1 MVATLRPVIGF
12 PWGGLAVGLSCL
24 VPLAWAA
31 LAAVGAAWD
40 APPWQQLFADPQW
53 PKAQMLSIGT
63 GLSATALSWLITAWL
78 LSKSFPGPRW
88 TRLVRSLPPMLAVP
102 HAAFAIGLLF
112 LISPSGWLL
121 RLVSPW
127 ATGFAAPPPW
137 LTSQDP
143 WGIGLV
149 AVLVFKEVPFLLW
162 SAAAQLQRADV
173 GQRWTRELQVA
184 LSLGYQPSAAWWQ
197 VVWPQLWRRL
207 WPPTL
212 AVLAYSLTVVDM
224 ALVIGPTSPPTLSVL
239 AWQWLVDADAAT
251 NAQGAAA
258 AWWLALTVAVC
269 AGFLWLLRGPVA
281 RLGQSGGK
289 RGGQGGWQGG
299 RLSGGQSGRLYAVAN
314 RAEPRVAHQVALWA
328 LLAVYLAVMLAL
340 LVGSVSG
347 VWAFP
352 ALLPQSLSWQGW
364 ASVLQSRGTVLTT
377 VVLGLAAALTALAW
391 SLAWLELVPP
401 RWDARVRQLIYLPLL
416 LPSVLWV
423 LGIHRLTLAWSIDAQ
438 AAGLW
443 MAHSLAAVPYVLI
456 ALSPAYLGFDRRY
469 AEVAAS
475 LGHRRWAF
483 LLRVKWPLL
492 KAALASSLA
501 VGFAVSASQYLPTL
515 FVGAG
520 RFATVTTEAVTLA
533 SGSQR
538 SLTAA
543 YAWLQWLLP
552 VLGFAL
558 ATWAAQPRRFA
569 PPRNGSPV

>member
-1 MVATLRPVIGF
+1 MTGF
-12 PWGGLAVGLSCL
+12 PWAALAVGLSCL

-31 LAAVGAAWD
+31 LAALGAAWGLQV
-40 APPWQQLFADPQW
+40 WQHLWADLQF
-53 PKAQMLSIGT
+53 PKAILLSLAT
-63 GLSATALSWLITAWL
+63 GLAATGLSWLIAAWL
-78 LSKSFPGPRW
+78 LSRSFPGPRW

-121 RLVSPW
+121 RVFSPW
-127 ATGFAAPPPW
+127 ATGFSAPPPW

-162 SAAAQLQRADV
+162 SATTQLQRADV

-184 LSLGYQPSAAWWQ
+184 VSLGYQPAAAWWQ

-207 WPPTL
+207 WAPTL
-212 AVLAYSLTVVDM
+212 AVLTYSLTVVDM

-239 AWQWLVDADAAT
+239 AWQWLVDADPAT
-251 NAQGAAA
+251 NAKGAAA
-258 AWWLALTVAVC
+258 AWCLAFTVAVC
-269 AGFLWLLRGPVA
+269 AGFLMLAREPVERAARSNGRRGRYRA
-281 RLGQSGGK
+281 R
-289 RGGQGGWQGG
+289 
-299 RLSGGQSGRLYAVAN
+299 
-314 RAEPRVAHQVALWA
+314 AHRSALPLTLWC
-328 LLAVYLAVMLAL
+328 LLAVYLGVMLAL

-352 ALLPQSLSWQGW
+352 AVWPQSLSWQGW
-364 ASVLQSRGTVLTT
+364 SSVLNSSSTVLTT
-377 VVLGLAAALTALAW
+377 IVLGLAAAVTALAW
-391 SLAWLELVPP
+391 SLAWLELAPP
-401 RWDARVRQLIYLPLL
+401 RWDDAVRQLIYLPLL

-423 LGIHRLTLAWSIDAQ
+423 LGVYRLTLAWSIDAQ

-443 MAHSLAAVPYVLI
+443 LAHSLAALPYVLI
-456 ALSPAYLGFDRRY
+456 ALSPAYLGFDKRSWD
-469 AEVAAS
+469 VAAS
-475 LGHRRWAF
+475 LGHSRWEF

-552 VLGFAL
+552 VLGFAFAIWFGKPRKFSAKAQGSL
-558 ATWAAQPRRFA
+558 A
-569 PPRNGSPV
+569 

>member
-1 MVATLRPVIGF
+1 MVATLRSVIGF
-12 PWGGLAVGLSCL
+12 PWGGLAVGLSCM
-24 VPLAWAA
+24 VPLVWAA
-31 LAAVGAAWD
+31 LAAVGAAW
-40 APPWQQLFADPQW
+40 AMAPWQQLFADPQW
-53 PKAQMLSIGT
+53 PKAQMLSVGT
-63 GLSATALSWLITAWL
+63 GLSATALSWLVTAWL

-88 TRLVRSLPPMLAVP
+88 TRLVRSLPPLLAVP

-127 ATGFAAPPPW
+127 ATGFSAPPPW

-184 LSLGYQPSAAWWQ
+184 YSLGYSPSAAWWQ

-207 WPPTL
+207 WAPTL

-239 AWQWLVDADAAT
+239 SWQWLVDADPAT

-258 AWWLALTVAVC
+258 AWWLALTVAIC
-269 AGFLWLLRGPVA
+269 AGLVWLLQGPVA
-281 RLGQSGGK
+281 RLGQSGGR
-289 RGGQGGWQGG
+289 RGS
-299 RLSGGQSGRLYAVAN
+299 LNTVVDSA
-314 RAEPRVAHQVALWA
+314 ALPVVLWG
-328 LLAVYLAVMLAL
+328 LLAVYLTVMLAL

-364 ASVLQSRGTVLTT
+364 ASVLQSSGTVLTT
-377 VVLGLAAALTALAW
+377 VVLGLAAAATALAW

-401 RWDARVRQLIYLPLL
+401 RWDARLRQLVYLPLL

-423 LGIHRLTLAWSIDAQ
+423 LGVHRLTLAWSIDAQ

-469 AEVAAS
+469 ADVAAS

-483 LLRVKWPLL
+483 LWRVKWPLL

-569 PPRNGSPV
+569 APRLLAPSQNGSPA